1 MNPPRVVITIE
12 SLSFTGLG
20 VRDGHRVGQVLQQEL
35 TRLVQDRG
43 VPAGLVAGREIST
56 LKLPSLSPTMRRAP
70 DPLGQAL
77 ANALYD
83 SLDRPLE
90 VAP

>member
-1 MNPPRVVITIE
+1 MNPQRVVITIG
-12 SLSFTGLG
+12 SLSFTGLRA
-20 VRDGHRVGQVLQQEL
+20 RDGHRVGKVLQDEL

-43 VPAGLVAGREIST
+43 LPAGLQAGGEIPA
-56 LKLPSLSPTMRRAP
+56 LKLPALSPAMSRSP
-70 DPLGQAL
+70 EPLGQAL
-77 ANALYD
+77 ASALYD